1 VTELLFLGIS
11 VVLIAL
17 NGLFVAAEFS
27 LITVDRATVE
37 ARADLGSKSAGR
49 ILRSLRTLT
58 FQLSGV
64 QLGITVTSLLVGY
77 LAQPALASLLKSP
90 AAGSAALASALAML
104 LATVAQML
112 FGELVPKNLAIAK
125 PFGVAATVTA
135 PVQAFAKIA
144 RPIIAFLN
152 GFANRVV
159 RKLGVEPQEELASA
173 RSPQELASLVRRSA
187 DAGTLPGRV
196 ASLVH
201 RTLTFGDRAAGD
213 VMTPRSRIHML
224 SADDTVSELIA
235 QARATGHSRFPIYQ
249 DGPDDITGIVHIRQ
263 AIGIPADQRPLVQ
276 VRSIAVQPPRVP
288 ETLSLERLFPTMRQ
302 TGAHLAVVIDEY
314 GGTAGMVTLEDL
326 LEELV
331 GEVRDEHD
339 SDRAPVIAVKDHTW
353 DINGMLRIDEVA
365 ESPGVVLP
373 EGPYDTVAGLVVHR
387 LGRLAHLGDT
397 VTIKPESEYD
407 PVIKLTVGR
416 VEGRRVD
423 RVIVERTAP

>member
-1 VTELLFLGIS
+1 MTELIFLG
-11 VVLIAL
+11 VGLVLIAL

-27 LITVDRATVE
+27 LITVDRASVE
-37 ARADLGSKSAGR
+37 TKAELGGKSAGR
-49 ILRSLRTLT
+49 VLRSLRTLT

-64 QLGITVTSLLVGY
+64 QLGITVASLLVGY
-77 LAQPALASLLKSP
+77 LAQPSLATLLKEP
-90 AAGSAALASALAML
+90 LGGSAALATGLAML
-104 LATVAQML
+104 VATLVQML
-112 FGELVPKNLAIAK
+112 FGELIPKNLAIAR
-125 PFGVAATVTA
+125 PFGVAAAVTA
-135 PVQAFAKIA
+135 PVQAFARIA

-152 GFANRVV
+152 GFANGVV

-187 DAGTLPGRV
+187 DAGTLPDRV

-213 VMTPRSRIHML
+213 VMTPRSRIRML
-224 SADDTVSELIA
+224 AADDTVTELIA
-235 QARATGHSRFPIYQ
+235 QARATGHSRFPVYR
-249 DGPDDITGIVHIRQ
+249 DGPDDITGIVHVRQ
-263 AIGIPADQRPLVQ
+263 AIAIPADQRPLVQ
-276 VRSIAVQPPRVP
+276 VGSIAVQPPRVP
-288 ETLSLERLFPTMRQ
+288 GTLPLERLFPTMRE

-339 SDRAPVIAVKDHTW
+339 SERAPVIAVKDTTW
-353 DINGMLRIDEVA
+353 DVSGLLRLDEVA
-365 ESPGVVLP
+365 ESPGVELP

-397 VTIKPESEYD
+397 VTLAPETDND
-407 PVIKLTVGR
+407 PVLRLTVGR

-423 RVIVERTAP
+423 RVILERTP